1 MKVLDKK
8 SVAIPPAPDLYSKQ
22 YAIILI
28 IVFICGLVSLGLLCV
43 SLLNDKREMRT
54 FHAAFTGRKMLVQE
68 GKLEYRVSLQEV
80 ERFSQPVSSPAHSNL
95 PGQPGV
101 ASSNI
106 VKLKTSS
113 HNLQF
118 YGYVEDQ
125 PPEWAKLDYSLEV
138 EII

>member
-1 MKVLDKK
+1 METFKNDDDFFKHQSCSDSQAVKT
-8 SVAIPPAPDLYSKQ
+8 
-22 YAIILI
+22 
-28 IVFICGLVSLGLLCV
+28 LVKARL
-43 SLLNDKREMRT
+43 R
-54 FHAAFTGRKMLVQE
+54 LVEE